1 MEVTGLIQAATKLR
15 GGAAAG
21 AAGIAD
27 AGAAAGVD
35 ASSASAPSFRTALAD
50 ALKSVSQ
57 TQDEAAALQRAY
69 ITGHSEVSLE
79 QTMMALQKSQVAFQA
94 ATTVRN
100 RLLSAYSDIMNMNV

>member
-1 MEVTGLIQAATKLR
+1 MELTGLTQAATALR

-21 AAGIAD
+21 VAGAAD
-27 AGAAAGVD
+27 AGAASRVGAAG
-35 ASSASAPSFRTALAD
+35 ASSASFKTALAD

-57 TQDEAAALQRAY
+57 TQDDAAALQRAY
-69 ITGHSEVSLE
+69 IAGNAEVSLE

-100 RLLSAYSDIMNMNV
+100 RLVSAYSDIMNMNV